1 MQVLCE
7 MPRQF
12 RSVALALLKGL
23 HAGCRKLSFPMALR
37 RSGSR
42 VFDWA
47 YRYALPRVPYLVRSN
62 GHAMF
67 VNPQDRDISR
77 QITLRGDYEPGKK
90 RAFVGCLKPGMTVL
104 DIGANMGDYTLV
116 AARTVGGEG
125 AVVAF
130 EPDPVNFA
138 LLLKN
143 VSLGGY
149 KNVTCVRKALS
160 NSPGRCNL
168 YLDKLNLGCH
178 SLSSANTYTPASSA
192 NVETDTID
200 SFVSSAPGRR
210 VDFLKIDAQGA
221 EGLIL
226 DGAAETLARHNVTI
240 FAEFWPWGLLNM
252 GTDPGAFLDK
262 LRLLGYKIRL
272 IPGDGP
278 PSALPGDFYTFS
290 SSRCNRGYHVDLLL
304 SKP

>member
-1 MQVLCE
+1 
-7 MPRQF
+7 MPQQF
-12 RSVALALLKGL
+12 KSVALALLKGL
-23 HAGCRKLSFPMALR
+23 YAGCRRLPMPLPLR
-37 RSGSR
+37 RTGSR
-42 VFDWA
+42 VFDRA
-47 YRYALPRVPYLVRSN
+47 YHYALPSVPYLVRSN

-67 VNPQDRDISR
+67 VNPLDRDISR

-90 RAFVGCLKPGMTVL
+90 RAFLGCLKKGMTVL

-125 AVVAF
+125 AVYAF

-160 NSPGRCNL
+160 NSPGLCNL
-168 YLDKLNLGCH
+168 YLDKHNLGCH
-178 SLSSANTYTPASSA
+178 SLCSANTYTPASSA
-192 NVETDTID
+192 NAETDTID
-200 SFVSSAPGRR
+200 SFVSSLPGRR

-226 DGAAETLARHNVTI
+226 EGAADTLARHNITI

-262 LRLLGYKIRL
+262 LKLLGYEIRL
-272 IPGDGP
+272 IPDDGP
-278 PSALPGDFYTFS
+278 PSALPEDFHTLCGS
-290 SSRCNRGYHVDLLL
+290 SCDRGYHVDLLF